1 MNEET
6 LRPYITVVT
15 GLPRSGTSMM
25 MQVLRAGGME
35 VATDGLRAAD
45 ESNPRGY
52 FELEAVK
59 QLRSPD
65 DSRRWL
71 GELRGKAV
79 KIIFM
84 LLYHL
89 PDCFDYRVIF
99 MRRDLSEVLMS
110 QRAMLARAG
119 KVPAAESD
127 ARLSEAFRRE
137 LERVESWLDSRR
149 DVQRLTVDYGEFM
162 KDARAQVGRVA
173 EFLDGR
179 LDATRMAAAVDGKLY
194 RCRAPEPV

>member
-6 LRPYITVVT
+6 PRPYITVVT

-35 VATDGLRAAD
+35 VATDSLRAAD

-59 QLRSPD
+59 RLRSP

-79 KIIFM
+79 KVIFM
-84 LLYHL
+84 LLYYL
-89 PDCFDYRVIF
+89 PDCFDYRVIL
-99 MRRDLSEVLMS
+99 MRRDLGEVLMS

-119 KVPAAESD
+119 RAPAEESD
-127 ARLSEAFRRE
+127 ARLSAAYRRE
-137 LERVESWLDSRR
+137 LERVEAWMESRR
-149 DVQRLTVDYGEFM
+149 GVQWLAVDYGEFM
-162 KDARAQVGRVA
+162 KDARAQVRRVD
-173 EFLDGR
+173 EFLGGG
-179 LDATRMAAAVDGKLY
+179 LDAPRMAAAVDGRLY
-194 RCRAPEPV
+194 RCRRA

>member
-1 MNEET
+1 MANEET

-35 VATDGLRAAD
+35 VATDSLRVAD

-59 QLRSPD
+59 RLRSP

-79 KIIFM
+79 KIIFV

-89 PDCFDYRVIF
+89 PDCFDYRIIF
-99 MRRDLSEVLMS
+99 MRRDLEEVLMS

-119 KVPAAESD
+119 KAAAESD
-127 ARLSEAFRRE
+127 ARLSAAYRRE
-137 LERVESWLDSRR
+137 LERVEAWLESRR
-149 DVQRLTVDYGEFM
+149 GVQRLTVDYGEFL
-162 KDARAQVGRVA
+162 KDTRAQVRRVD
-173 EFLDGR
+173 EFLGGGF
-179 LDATRMAAAVDGKLY
+179 DAPRMAAAVDRKLY
-194 RCRAPEPV
+194 RCRRA